1 MLEVA
6 EAYARMTAHCQR
18 LKPEITALTTSA
30 LGQVLADDIIADIDS
45 PPFAKAM
52 MDGYAVRSTDH
63 GERTVVEE
71 VAAGMM
77 ASRPLAQGEAMRIFT
92 GALMPEGSDAVVM
105 QEKCEVTDM
114 TLSFDDNGV
123 SPNLNVLQQGDEMR
137 MGDIAVPAGSIIN
150 PSRFGIFAAAGKT
163 AVTAYPAPSMSVII
177 TGNELVEANS
187 QLMAGQIRNTNGPM
201 LVAQA
206 VRAGA
211 LPRYLGIG
219 RDDKKVLTS
228 LIREGLTT
236 TKCVVLSGGVSVG
249 KHDLV
254 PEVLRELGVEIVFQK
269 VRMKPGKPLLFG
281 VKNDVLVFGL
291 PGNPVSAFV
300 GFELFV
306 RPALRILAGQAE
318 PGPLRTKLPLSEAL
332 KVSHNRPTF
341 APAKRVVTANGFA
354 VQPLPWIGSADLRA
368 LGDADCLLA
377 LPEGDHALEMGAMV
391 EVVVLS

>member
-1 MLEVA
+1 MLEID
-6 EAYARMTAHCQR
+6 EAFAKMTALCKP

-30 LGQVLADDIIADIDS
+30 LGQVVAVDIVADIDS

-52 MDGYAVRSTDH
+52 MDGYAVRASDK
-63 GERTVVEE
+63 GERAIVEE
-71 VAAGMM
+71 VSAGMS

-92 GALMPEGSDAVVM
+92 GAAMPEGADAVVM
-105 QEKCEVTDM
+105 QEKCDVTDNR
-114 TLSFDDNGV
+114 LSLTDNAV
-123 SPNLNVLQQGDEMR
+123 SVGLNVLNQGDEMR
-137 MGDIAVPAGSIIN
+137 MGDVAIPKGSLIN
-150 PSRFGIFAAAGKT
+150 PSRFGLFAAVGKT
-163 AVTAYPAPSMSVII
+163 SVSAYPSPSMSVII
-177 TGNELVEANS
+177 TGNELVEANAK
-187 QLMAGQIRNTNGPM
+187 LMHGQIRNSNGPM

-249 KHDLV
+249 KYDLV
-254 PEVLRELGVEIVFQK
+254 PEVLRELGVEIIFQK

-281 VKNDVLVFGL
+281 IKDDVLVFGL

-306 RPALRILAGQAE
+306 RPALRILAGEVE
-318 PGPLRTKLPLSEAL
+318 PGPTRTKLPLSEAL
-332 KVSHNRPTF
+332 TVSHNRPTF
-341 APAKRVVTANGFA
+341 APAQRIVHADGIA
-354 VQPLPWIGSADLRA
+354 VQPLPWIGSADLRS
-368 LGDADCLLA
+368 LGNADCLLA
-377 LPEGDHALEMGAMV
+377 LPEGDVALEMGAMV
-391 EVVVLS
+391 EVVLH